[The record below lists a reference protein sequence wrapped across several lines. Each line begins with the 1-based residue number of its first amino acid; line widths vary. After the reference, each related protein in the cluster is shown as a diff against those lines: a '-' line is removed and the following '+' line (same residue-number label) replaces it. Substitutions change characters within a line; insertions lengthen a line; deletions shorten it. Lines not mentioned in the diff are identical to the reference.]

1 MKRGQIWISAV
12 LYIALG
18 VILITIIL
26 AAGVP
31 LVEKLRDR
39 NTFLQTKELMYIIDD
54 NIRIVATEGAGSKR
68 FLSPLN
74 IDKGELI
81 IDEKSDEIAWRTK
94 TRYKAMESGTDF
106 REGAL
111 VLSSQETN
119 IEDEFLLI
127 IKLVYSGLANITLD
141 SQFNNPFVGTYSL
154 LIEHTGVY
162 NNDVPVIRLNVR

>member
-1 MKRGQIWISAV
+1 MKRGQIWVSAV

-31 LVEKLRDR
+31 LIEKLRDR
-39 NTFLQTKELMYIIDD
+39 NTFLQTKELMYAIDD
-54 NIRIVATEGAGSKR
+54 NIKTVATEGTGSKR

-74 IDKGELI
+74 INKGELI
-81 IDEKSDEIAWRTK
+81 VEEKTDEILWRTRTK
-94 TRYKAMESGTDF
+94 YKAMESDIEF

-111 VLSSQETN
+111 ILASQETN
-119 IEDEFLLI
+119 IDDEFLLA
-127 IKLVYSGLANITLD
+127 IKLNYADLANLTLD
-141 SQFNNPFVGTYSL
+141 SQFNNPFIGTYSL

-162 NNDVPVIRLNVR
+162 NNDIPVIRLNVR

>member
-18 VILITIIL
+18 VMLITIVL

-39 NTFLQTKELMYIIDD
+39 NTLLQTKELMYAIDD
-54 NIRIVATEGAGSKR
+54 NIKTVATEGTGSKR

-81 IDEKSDEIAWRTK
+81 IDEKSDEIIWRTR
-94 TRYKAMESGTDF
+94 THYKAMESGIDF

-111 VLSSQETN
+111 ILSSQETN
-119 IEDEFLLI
+119 IEDEFLLM
-127 IKLVYSGLANITLD
+127 IKLAYSSLANITLD
-141 SQFNNPFVGTYSL
+141 SQFDNPFVGTYSL
-154 LIEHTGVY
+154 LIEHTGGY
-162 NNDVPVIRLNVR
+162 NNDIPVVRLNIK